1 LALAPIGKGEGAMH
15 SSATASLVL
24 LTRPSA
30 CSRAPS
36 PSLQSFGNAPG
47 TKSVLCPFAFLPK
60 SEVKA
65 KRKRT
70 KLSEKSIEVREV
82 KAQCVMEPDGL
93 AFSPHHYM

>member
-1 LALAPIGKGEGAMH
+1 
-15 SSATASLVL
+15 
-24 LTRPSA
+24 
-30 CSRAPS
+30 
-36 PSLQSFGNAPG
+36 
-47 TKSVLCPFAFLPK
+47 LPK